1 MRIEIITTRHWKG
14 DARLNRHAEYL
25 AAAGHV
31 VTIESFHDRGRVGS
45 IAAATR
51 SVFGSRADVVV
62 LPDPEFFAVGSISAG
77 LSGKRSVID
86 IHEDYASATRNRAW
100 IPQLLKPVVTLLAG
114 VMVALGRLLAWQ
126 VMVAAPQLA
135 RPGDHIV
142 LNVADPS
149 TLSRVSS
156 HKDPGLLVYVGDITI
171 ARGAIEMVQSLAALP
186 ERHHLLLIGP
196 ISDTT
201 RTQVL
206 DEADDLG
213 VLHRLELTGRLDH
226 EEAWRVASG
235 AQFGLSLLQDTP
247 AYRDAVATK
256 LWEYI
261 ACGLIPV
268 VSDLPGQAAFVSKL
282 DPRLVCP
289 GPRDVAEV
297 ISSLARD
304 EDKTRDLSLRAR
316 EMARNEWDEA
326 RPDKRIQAVFSPV
339 R

>member
-1 MRIEIITTRHWKG
+1 MRVEINTTRHWKG
-14 DARLNRHAEYL
+14 DARLNRHADYL

-31 VTIESFHDRGRVGS
+31 VTIKSFSDRGRVGS
-45 IAAATR
+45 LLAATR
-51 SVFGSRADVVV
+51 SILGSEADVVV
-62 LPDPEFFAVGSISAG
+62 LPDPEFFAVGSISAR
-77 LSGKRSVID
+77 LSGKRPVID

-100 IPQLLKPVVTLLAG
+100 IPQLLKPFVTLLAG
-114 VMVALGRLLAWQ
+114 LMVALGRLLAWR

-149 TLSRVSS
+149 TFGQLSS
-156 HKDPGLLVYVGDITI
+156 HRDPGLLVYVGDITI
-171 ARGAIEMVQSLAALP
+171 ARGVIEMVQSLAALT

-196 ISDTT
+196 ISGAT
-201 RTQVL
+201 RAQVL
-206 DEADDLG
+206 DVANDLD
-213 VLHRLELTGRLDH
+213 VLDRLELAGRLDH

-256 LWEYI
+256 LWEYM

-268 VSDLPGQAAFVSKL
+268 VSDLPGQAAFISKL
-282 DPRLVCP
+282 DPRLVCS
-289 GPRDVAEV
+289 GPREVAEV

-304 EDKTRDLSLRAR
+304 EARTRDLSLRAR
-316 EMARNEWDEA
+316 EMAQSEWDEA
-326 RPDKRIQAVFSPV
+326 RPDKKIQAAFIPV